1 VDWLV
6 DRVENWVKLGET
18 PESDKAVI
26 RLLQRTMQ
34 DMVSI
39 LPNQPPRFPNKFL
52 TRIIWKAMKYR
63 MIQPEK

>member
-39 LPNQPPRFPNKFL
+39 LPNQPPRFSNKFL